1 MEKRID
7 EVSKR
12 FLRELETLGITGY
25 KLKKDG
31 IVKSQS
37 TLTNIKSGKQR
48 VSRKTIDAC
57 ADEYGLDKHYI
68 LMGGISNTQGDQMII
83 TESNST
89 ITNTNNKYQQ
99 DKAGS
104 TAEKIKAYIK
114 EELVEVP
121 FIPQD
126 ATASFI
132 ENFGDMRNVISDTY
146 AVMQENGEDLQNGE
160 YVVFQVKGESMSP
173 NIPNGAKILAASI
186 PEEKWDE
193 VNGVIFIVYGKTLTI
208 KRVLKN
214 SLFTS
219 NVITL
224 KADNPTYGQ
233 LDIERNEIRG
243 IWEARRIVSQKIV

>member
-25 KLKKDG
+25 KLKKDR
-31 IVKSQS
+31 IVRSQS

-83 TESNST
+83 TASNST

-104 TAEKIKAYIK
+104 TAERIKAYIK

>member
-1 MEKRID
+1 
-7 EVSKR
+7 
-12 FLRELETLGITGY
+12 
-25 KLKKDG
+25 
-31 IVKSQS
+31 
-37 TLTNIKSGKQR
+37 
-48 VSRKTIDAC
+48 
-57 ADEYGLDKHYI
+57 
-68 LMGGISNTQGDQMII
+68 
-83 TESNST
+83 
-89 ITNTNNKYQQ
+89 
-99 DKAGS
+99 
-104 TAEKIKAYIK
+104 
-114 EELVEVP
+114 
-121 FIPQD
+121 
-126 ATASFI
+126 
-132 ENFGDMRNVISDTY
+132 
-146 AVMQENGEDLQNGE
+146 MQENGEDLQNGE